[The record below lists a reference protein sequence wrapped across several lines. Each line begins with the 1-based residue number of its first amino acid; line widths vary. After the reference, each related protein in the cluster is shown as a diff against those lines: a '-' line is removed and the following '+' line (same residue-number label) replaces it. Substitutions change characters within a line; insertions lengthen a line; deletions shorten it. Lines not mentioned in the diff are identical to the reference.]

1 MWSSWNQA
9 LQARCFVR
17 ASAVA
22 LTMMS
27 LKETLPR
34 SPSCR
39 LRASRA
45 SAARSMS
52 TSLVR
57 KKWGTGPSDVTR
69 RLAIVLRICVSGTSS
84 NGVPVTAGCG
94 MRDAGCGAAATAA
107 GVAAWGRA
115 AVASRSR
122 LTTRPP
128 GPEPVTSLRSTPA
141 SFAIRL
147 ASGEAFT
154 RVASAAAATGSGVTA
169 TGAGAVT
176 VATFPVSRFPLPEGV
191 AGAAA
196 AGTAPTASRRDDHR
210 HHAPDRHG
218 LALGGGDLPQHAV
231 RARHQIH
238 HGLVGLDLGQCLARL
253 HRVPVPLVPLHHA
266 PLLHGRGERFHI
278 DIGGHRRQSR

>member
-154 RVASAAAATGSGVTA
+154 PPAS
-169 TGAGAVT
+169 
-176 VATFPVSRFPLPEGV
+176 P

-196 AGTAPTASRRDDHR
+196 VAGLGVATATMLPASRIPPPDGAGVGGGDQVHHR
-210 HHAPDRHG
+210 LVR
-218 LALGGGDLPQHAV
+218 LALGQ
-231 RARHQIH
+231 R
-238 HGLVGLDLGQCLARL
+238 LARL
-253 HRVPVPLVPLHHA
+253 HGVAFLLVPLHQTS
-266 PLLHGRGERFHI
+266 LLHRGGERFHEHL
-278 DIGGHRRQSR
+278 GGHGQSR